1 MPTFKP
7 FRRLGL
13 FPDVTQRPNAEWNSF
28 NTFGGGQKVT
38 QTSLSNIKA
47 GVPFWWLFYKATME
61 VEYNATVGSGESAK
75 SFSGNE
81 TFEFYSQTPP
91 NERCVA
97 SLDYQSGIAIPE
109 NRIVYDNDDFI
120 DGSILYSFMNLQ
132 AFKIDN
138 VFVNFYGV
146 KEYLSPEGST
156 TMEWY
161 INSSL
166 HNEGT
171 WEGFEGYGTGD
182 YDQDN
187 LINTQDFNITLPA
200 KDKNGVNLIAPL
212 KGYVVFGDAAYPDD
226 QWTAEGSITSFNV
239 EWWEQE

>member
-13 FPDVTQRPNAEWNSF
+13 FPDVTQRPHAEWYSYT
-28 NTFGGGQKVT
+28 TFKPDSERQVT

-61 VEYNATVGSGESAK
+61 IEYNVTVGSGQSAN
-75 SFSGNE
+75 SYSGNA
-81 TFEFYSQTPP
+81 TFEFYSQTSP
-91 NERCVA
+91 NERC
-97 SLDYQSGIAIPE
+97 SIPE
-109 NRIVYDNDDFI
+109 NKIVYDNEDFI
-120 DGSILYSFMNLQ
+120 DGSSLYSFMNLQ

-138 VFVNFYGV
+138 VFVNFYGA
-146 KEYLSPEGST
+146 KEYLGEDASVA
-156 TMEWY
+156 MNWY

-166 HNEGT
+166 HNEGA

-182 YDQDN
+182 YEQAN

-200 KDKNGVNLIAPL
+200 KDKNGANLIAPL
-212 KGYVVFGDAAYPDD
+212 KGYVVFSDAAYPDD
-226 QWTAEGSITSFNV
+226 QWTAEGSITSFEV
-239 EWWEQE
+239 EWWEPE